1 MKRIDLI
8 CFVCL
13 IAMSFSACS
22 DDDKP
27 VEEINPKEHLWWGYF
42 DGAFDGTLPE
52 DDLSVSFENE
62 RFNNDRISSL
72 FQYNSRPGRY
82 GRDQIGIK
90 FINIMYIKGSTPDNG
105 SNIEMSISGLVPDT
119 KYITKPNREPGWD
132 DLYCSTIALIRNYP
146 DGSRI
151 NYVPSEHNPF
161 EIEVFDVKWNSPYL
175 PVIEATLRGTLYRQD
190 ALQQDSIIVN
200 ATLGAGEGFNGLDL
214 P

>member
-13 IAMSFSACS
+13 LAMSFSGCS

-42 DGAFDGTLPE
+42 DGTFDGTLPE

-62 RFNNDRISSL
+62 RFNTRISSL
-72 FQYNSRPGRY
+72 SEFAFRPGDDKY
-82 GRDQIGIK
+82 EIGIK
-90 FINIMYIKGSTPDNG
+90 NICIKYIKGSTTDNG
-105 SNIEMSISGLVPDT
+105 SDIEMSISGLVPST
-119 KYITKPNREPGWD
+119 KYITKPKRGPEWD
-132 DLYCSTIALIRNYP
+132 DLYYSTIALIRNYP

-200 ATLGAGEGFNGLDL
+200 ATLGAGDGFNGWDL